1 MCACVHAC
9 MSAGREKEMHTH
21 PQYTLHYA
29 TVISQYIAVS
39 LVMTMS
45 TCRCLFKPTK
55 KCYEERFGDTKEAC
69 GIVAGAAA
77 LVLERFP
84 RYSPEKVK
92 QYLVSEATD
101 GAINMYQ
108 LLPRIRAK
116 TPNKLLYFGNDGCMG
131 KLNVKINVCSYSIL

>member
-1 MCACVHAC
+1 
-9 MSAGREKEMHTH
+9 
-21 PQYTLHYA
+21 
-29 TVISQYIAVS
+29 
-39 LVMTMS
+39 MTMN

-101 GAINMYQ
+101 GVINMYQ

-116 TPNKLLYFGNDGCMG
+116 TPNKLLYIGNDGCKG
-131 KLNVKINVCSYSIL
+131 KLNFTMLVVIVFFNVYENTMFFLHTDKQYPFSGSGDYYNDDEDSWKKTF